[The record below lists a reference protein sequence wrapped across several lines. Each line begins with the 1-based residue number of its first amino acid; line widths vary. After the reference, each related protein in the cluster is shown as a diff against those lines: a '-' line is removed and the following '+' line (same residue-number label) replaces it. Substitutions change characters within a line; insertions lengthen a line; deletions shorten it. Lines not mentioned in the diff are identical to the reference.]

1 MEKIKQRLVGNV
13 VSNKMDKT
21 VVVEVTRLTQHPKY
35 RKYIKRSKKY
45 KAHDAENAYNI
56 GDRVVIESIR
66 PMSKDKKWMVVE
78 RVASATVEAIDEE
91 DAS

>member
-1 MEKIKQRLVGNV
+1 
-13 VSNKMDKT
+13 MDKT

-45 KAHDAENAYNI
+45 KAHDADNAYNV

-66 PMSKDKKWMVVE
+66 PMSKDKKWAVID
-78 RVASATVEAIDEE
+78 RVSAATIEDTSGE

>member
-1 MEKIKQRLVGNV
+1 METIKQRLVGNI
-13 VSNKMDKT
+13 VSDKMDKT

-45 KAHDAENAYNI
+45 KAHDPENAYKV

-66 PMSKDKKWMVVE
+66 PMSKDKKWAVIE
-78 RVASATVEAIDEE
+78 RVSAAQAEAINEE
-91 DAS
+91 DA

>member
-21 VVVEVTRLTQHPKY
+21 VVVEVVRLTQHPKY
-35 RKYIKRSKKY
+35 RKFIKRSKKY
-45 KAHDAENAYNI
+45 KAHDAENAFNI

-66 PMSKDKKWMVVE
+66 PMSKDKKWAVVE
-78 RVASATVEAIDEE
+78 RISAATVEDMSE
-91 DAS
+91 DNA